1 MAEDK
6 MCIDGKPHTWWRDPD
21 GDLECLRCG
30 ELIEK
35 KTPPKRGKSHPSG
48 RRHDGEDDSNP
59 AM

>member
-35 KTPPKRGKSHPSG
+35 KTPSRRGGKDRLP
-48 RRHDGEDDSNP
+48 RKELDNLEEN
-59 AM
+59 